1 MMSYSFLFCTASCL
15 DLEVIKQWQE
25 EDKQFVETKA
35 SKEVER
41 LIKCQNIVMVTGH
54 TGSGKSAI
62 LHHVALKYRS
72 QGWNVKQ
79 VRKVNGMIEMFDS
92 SKIDIDRGTLFVL
105 N

>member
-1 MMSYSFLFCTASCL
+1 M
-15 DLEVIKQWQE
+15 
-25 EDKQFVETKA
+25 
-35 SKEVER
+35 ER

-105 N
+105 NDPLGKDSFDEIEYTSWRKIEENIKVCLNKTAVM